1 MTDKKT
7 TLSICQLSEINVVGN
22 AESLL
27 SQDYASQIDSLPTLR
42 FNYINLKPAHG
53 TRWDYLA
60 TSQINLVQK
69 YKDPQWHTIL
79 YTRWRNADD
88 KHFANL
94 PYPVEEISTNLM
106 HEFNKKIK
114 RPSTGL
120 SALMYLDTL
129 NIKCNIFGFDWKK
142 TPSFYQDEATEKRA
156 NSPHNY
162 QLEERLALE
171 LIEKNK
177 WVLYT

>member
-27 SQDYASQIDSLPTLR
+27 SRDYAAQIDSLPTLR
-42 FNYINLKPAHG
+42 FNYIDLKPAHG

-60 TSQINLVQK
+60 TSQVRLINK
-69 YKDPQWHTIL
+69 YTDPKWHTIL
-79 YTRWRNADD
+79 YTRWRNSDD

-94 PYPVEEISTNLM
+94 THKVEEVPTGLMNQIS
-106 HEFNKKIK
+106 KIIK

-120 SALMYLDTL
+120 TALMYLDTL
-129 NIKCNIFGFDWKK
+129 NIKCNIYGFDWKK
-142 TPSFYQDEATEKRA
+142 TPSFYQNEATEKKA
-156 NSPHNY
+156 NAPHDY
-162 QLEERLALE
+162 QLEEKLALN
-171 LIEKNK
+171 LIEKNN
-177 WVLYT
+177 WNIYT